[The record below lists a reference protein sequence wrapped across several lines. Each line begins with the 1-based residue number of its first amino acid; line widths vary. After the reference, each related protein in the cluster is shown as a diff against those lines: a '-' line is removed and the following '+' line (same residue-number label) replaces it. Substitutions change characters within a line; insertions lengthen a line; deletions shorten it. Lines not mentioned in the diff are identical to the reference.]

1 MGIAE
6 NIKENLKLKIQNNLD
21 RNYIRNILRI
31 IGKRPVLTAYGAT
44 FSSRSDKYLNIA
56 TIKSI
61 SRAYNPKN
69 TVAYGSLFLPYEMFH
84 ALDMA
89 PFLPEVMGGFTG
101 GLGIADRTLKEASSR
116 WYTPDLCTF
125 HRSASG
131 AVELD
136 IFPVPNFLICSNLAC
151 DAAQKTFYMDAKK
164 FGLEDN
170 YYLIDTPYDK
180 DESSVKYLA
189 AQLEAVSADICR
201 KSGKNLD
208 IAKFKKAIILSNEF
222 RKWALKAM
230 DIRKELIIYPRN
242 FDGLNFIL
250 PFHGLAG
257 TRDAAD
263 VYKTM
268 YFELN
273 RFLKKQN
280 SGSIKNSSF
289 RRIAD
294 GSGTEIEGNESI
306 TVNGA
311 NLSSTS
317 GKSGGD
323 KVKKILWL
331 HLKPYYNNNIFNLLA
346 NNNYKVVFE
355 EISNVYWPELD
366 PEKPFESL
374 AIKMLS
380 HPLNGSVQN
389 RVNAI
394 LKMAKDFNVD
404 GVIMFAHW
412 GCRHSNGGAR
422 IIKDSLKEID
432 IPMLL
437 LDGDCLNKNNSS
449 EGQMLTRLQGFMEI
463 VDARYQ

>member
-44 FSSRSDKYLNIA
+44 FASRSDKYLNIA
-56 TIKSI
+56 SIKSI

-69 TVAYGSLFLPYEMFH
+69 TIAYGSLFLPYELFH

-170 YYLIDTPYDK
+170 YYLIDTPYDN

-201 KSGKNLD
+201 KSGKKLD
-208 IAKFKKAIILSNEF
+208 IGKFKKVIRLSNEF
-222 RKWALKAM
+222 RQWAIKAS
-230 DIRKELIIYPRN
+230 DIRKELIVYPKR
-242 FDGLNFIL
+242 FDGLSFIL

-257 TRDAAD
+257 TKDAVD

-268 YFELN
+268 YSELN
-273 RFLKKQN
+273 GFLKKQKRGSLKN
-280 SGSIKNSSF
+280 TRIRRIGGGGRTSINNNGSIN
-289 RRIAD
+289 D
-294 GSGTEIEGNESI
+294 
-306 TVNGA
+306 
-311 NLSSTS
+311 TS
-317 GKSGGD
+317 GNFSSSGGIGSSN

-331 HLKPYYNNNIFNLLA
+331 HLKPYYNNNLFNLLE

-355 EISNVYWPELD
+355 
-366 PEKPFESL
+366 
-374 AIKMLS
+374 
-380 HPLNGSVQN
+380 
-389 RVNAI
+389 
-394 LKMAKDFNVD
+394 
-404 GVIMFAHW
+404 
-412 GCRHSNGGAR
+412 
-422 IIKDSLKEID
+422 
-432 IPMLL
+432 
-437 LDGDCLNKNNSS
+437 
-449 EGQMLTRLQGFMEI
+449 
-463 VDARYQ
+463 

>member
-6 NIKENLKLKIQNNLD
+6 NIKQNLKVKIQNNLD
-21 RNYIRNILRI
+21 RNYIRKTLRI
-31 IGKRPVLTAYGAT
+31 VGKRPVLAAYGAT
-44 FSSRSDKYLNIA
+44 FASKSDKYLNIA
-56 TIKSI
+56 TIKSV

-84 ALDMA
+84 ALDLA

-101 GLGIADRTLKEASSR
+101 GMGIADRTLKEASSR

-131 AVELD
+131 AMELD
-136 IFPVPNFLICSNLAC
+136 IFPIPNFLICSNLAC

-164 FGLEDN
+164 FGLEN
-170 YYLIDTPYDK
+170 RYYLIDAPYEK
-180 DESSVKYLA
+180 DESSIKYLA

-201 KSGKNLD
+201 KSGKKLD
-208 IAKFKKAIILSNEF
+208 LGKFKKSIRLSNEF
-222 RKWALKAM
+222 RQWALKAS
-230 DIRKELIIYPRN
+230 DIRKELLMYPRN
-242 FDGLNFIL
+242 FDGLSFIL

-257 TRDAAD
+257 TKDAVD
-263 VYKTM
+263 VYKNM
-268 YFELN
+268 YFELSG
-273 RFLKKQN
+273 FLKKQK
-280 SGSIKNSSF
+280 SGSFKDTRSRWRPGGGRIIGDNNNGGGSNSDNKS
-289 RRIAD
+289 
-294 GSGTEIEGNESI
+294 SG
-306 TVNGA
+306 
-311 NLSSTS
+311 
-317 GKSGGD
+317 

-331 HLKPYYNNNIFNLLA
+331 HLKPYYNNNIFNLLE

-355 EISNVYWPELD
+355 EISHVYWPELD
-366 PEKPFESL
+366 PDKPFVSL

-422 IIKDSLKEID
+422 IIKDSLKDQD

-463 VDARYQ
+463 VDARFQ